1 VRDKMRER
9 MNASGKIRQSL
20 GLPAGEASA
29 PRSNVGLPKTYDG
42 SYGASFAPGSNGL
55 PGKPQAE
62 GTRNTPSEESL
73 LDEWNNIMTAKE
85 RNNYK
90 GGFDEYRG
98 FRMEAETG
106 NKIPSTPTGL
116 PQSKAPASA
125 HPSSSFEG
133 WQYAARDNR
142 ISELVEKLSESETIT
157 DQEIED
163 FLVFLAQSEEGKKT
177 AARLKQEMA
186 KRQSKKNQPS
196 TMLYGPIFYPRG

>member
-1 VRDKMRER
+1 MGV
-9 MNASGKIRQSL
+9 
-20 GLPAGEASA
+20 
-29 PRSNVGLPKTYDG
+29 
-42 SYGASFAPGSNGL
+42 
-55 PGKPQAE
+55 E
-62 GTRNTPSEESL
+62 GIL
-73 LDEWNNIMTAKE
+73 
-85 RNNYK
+85 
-90 GGFDEYRG
+90 
-98 FRMEAETG
+98 EAETG